1 MKINMTEGSIT
12 RSLLKMALPV
22 MGTSF
27 LQMAYNLIDMI
38 WIGKMGSGAVAAIG
52 SAGFFL
58 WLSFAFI
65 SISQVGAQVKIAQSI
80 GGKKLKLAQNYTV
93 NAIQLN
99 IILAIIYGLVMILF
113 KDSLIG
119 FFRLGDLT
127 VIDMAKKYLVII
139 GFGMIFN
146 FTNPVLT
153 AIFTGYGD
161 TKTPFYMNAIGLVI
175 NMILDPILIF
185 GMIGFPAMGVSGA
198 AIATIIAQGSVTLSF
213 FIYIKKFKTQVSLKG
228 LSELPKIKII
238 KEIATL
244 GIPVG
249 LQSGLF
255 TGLSMIIARIIAFWG
270 PMAIAVQKVGSQVES
285 LSWMTAIGFQVA
297 LSAFIGQNY
306 GANQPKRILKGYKIS
321 MIIMSVVGLLTSFLF
336 YLGAERIFN
345 IFIQEEE
352 SVKNG
357 IEYLKILSYSQLF
370 MCIEILT
377 AGAFNGLGKT
387 KPPFYITTFFNI
399 VRIPLALFLS
409 QDALLGLN
417 GVWWAITITTL
428 FKGTFMV
435 GWFIR
440 TTQNWNFFTEKN
452 QIIDTKKTDPMN
464 V

>member
-1 MKINMTEGSIT
+1 MKINMTEGSIS

-38 WIGKMGSGAVAAIG
+38 WIGKMGSGAVAAVG

-65 SISQVGAQVKIAQSI
+65 SISQVGAQVKIAQAI
-80 GGKKLKLAQNYTV
+80 GGKKLELAKRYTIS
-93 NAIQLN
+93 AIQLN
-99 IILAIIYGLVMILF
+99 IFLAIIYGLVIIF
-113 KDSLIG
+113 FASPLIG
-119 FFRLGDLT
+119 FFQLGDLI
-127 VIDMAKKYLVII
+127 VIDLAKKYLVII
-139 GFGMIFN
+139 GIGMIFN

-161 TKTPFYMNAIGLVI
+161 TKTPFFMNAIGLVV
-175 NMILDPILIF
+175 NMTLDPILIF
-185 GMIGFPAMGVSGA
+185 GMFGVPVLGVSGA
-198 AIATIIAQGSVTLSF
+198 AIATIIAQGTVTLSF
-213 FIYIKKFKTQVSLKG
+213 LIYIKKFKTKVSLDG
-228 LSELPKIKII
+228 ILSFPTFKITKD
-238 KEIATL
+238 IALL
-244 GIPVG
+244 GFPVG

-255 TGLSMIIARIIAFWG
+255 TGLTMIIARIIAHWG
-270 PMAIAVQKVGSQVES
+270 PMAIAVQKVGSQIES

-306 GANQPKRILKGYKIS
+306 GANQPKRILKGYKIA
-321 MIIMSVVGLLTSFLF
+321 MVIMGVVGVLTSFLF
-336 YLGAERIFN
+336 YFGAEKIFK

-357 IEYLKILSYSQLF
+357 VEYLKILAYSQLF

-399 VRIPLALFLS
+399 IRIPMALFLS
-409 QDALLGLN
+409 HDSILGLN

-428 FKGTFMV
+428 FKGSFMV
-435 GWFIR
+435 AWFIY
-440 TTQNWNFFTEKN
+440 TTNKWSFFLSKPEDKIHCN
-452 QIIDTKKTDPMN
+452 RL
-464 V
+464 

>member
-80 GGKKLKLAQNYTV
+80 GGKKLKLAQSYTV
-93 NAIQLN
+93 NAVQLN
-99 IILAIIYGLVMILF
+99 IILAIIYGMVMIIF

-127 VIDMAKKYLVII
+127 VIGMAKKYLAII
-139 GFGMIFN
+139 GLGMVFN

-161 TKTPFYMNAIGLVI
+161 TKTPFYMNAIGLII
-175 NMILDPILIF
+175 NMILDPLLIF
-185 GMIGFPAMGVSGA
+185 GMMGFPPMGVSGA
-198 AIATIIAQGSVTLSF
+198 AIATVIAQGSVTLSF
-213 FIYIKKFKTQVSLKG
+213 LIYIKRFKTQVSLKG
-228 LSELPKIKII
+228 VSKLPKLKII
-238 KEIATL
+238 KEIAAL

-306 GANQPKRILKGYKIS
+306 GAEQPKRVLKGYKIS
-321 MIIMSVVGLLTSFLF
+321 MTIMATVGILTSFLF
-336 YLGAERIFN
+336 YFGAERIFR

-357 IEYLKILSYSQLF
+357 VEYLKILSYSQLF
-370 MCIEILT
+370 MCVEILT

-409 QDALLGLN
+409 QDGLLGLN

-428 FKGTFMV
+428 FKGSFMV
-435 GWFIR
+435 GWFIK
-440 TTQNWNFFTEKN
+440 TTKNWHFFTEKK
-452 QIIDTKKTDPMN
+452 QIIDKQKADPMN
-464 V
+464 I

>member
-1 MKINMTEGSIT
+1 MKINMTEGSIS

-80 GGKKLKLAQNYTV
+80 GAKKLKSAQSYAV

-99 IILAIIYGLVMILF
+99 IILAIIYGLVMIF
-113 KDSLIG
+113 FRDSLIG
-119 FFRLGDLT
+119 FFRLTDLT
-127 VIDMAKKYLVII
+127 VIGMAKKYLVII
-139 GFGMIFN
+139 GLGMVFN

-185 GMIGFPAMGVSGA
+185 GMMGFPAMGVNGA
-198 AIATIIAQGSVTLSF
+198 ALATVIAQGSVTLSF
-213 FIYIKKFKTQVSLKG
+213 LIYIKRSQTIVSLKG
-228 LSELPKIKII
+228 ISTLPKIKII
-238 KEIATL
+238 KEIAAL
-244 GIPVG
+244 GTPVG

-255 TGLSMIIARIIAFWG
+255 TGLTMIIARIIAFWG

-306 GANQPKRILKGYKIS
+306 GANQPKRILKGYKIA
-321 MIIMSVVGLLTSFLF
+321 MIIMIVVGTLTSFLF
-336 YLGAERIFN
+336 YFGAEKIFR

-357 IEYLKILSYSQLF
+357 VEYLKILSYSQLF

-409 QDALLGLN
+409 QDNLLGLN

-435 GWFIR
+435 GWFAR
-440 TTQNWNFFTEKN
+440 TTKNWIFFTEKK
-452 QIIDTKKTDPMN
+452 QVIDKQKADPMN
-464 V
+464 I

>member
-1 MKINMTEGSIT
+1 MKINMTEGNIT

-27 LQMAYNLIDMI
+27 LQMAYNLIDII
-38 WIGKMGSGAVAAIG
+38 WIGKMGSSAVAAVG
-52 SAGFFL
+52 SAGFYL

-80 GGKKLKLAQNYTV
+80 GGKKLKLAQSYTV
-93 NAIQLN
+93 NALQLN
-99 IILAIIYGLVMILF
+99 IVLAILYGLGMVLF
-113 KDSLIG
+113 KGPLIG
-119 FFRLGDLT
+119 FFRLGDPI
-127 VIDMAKKYLVII
+127 VIDMAEKYLIII
-139 GFGMIFN
+139 GLGIVFN
-146 FTNPVLT
+146 FTNPVFT
-153 AIFTGYGD
+153 GIFTGYGD

-185 GMIGFPAMGVSGA
+185 GMLGFPAMGVVGA
-198 AIATIIAQGSVTLSF
+198 AIATVIAQGSVTLSF
-213 FIYIKKFKTQVSLKG
+213 LIYIKKFKTPISLEG
-228 LSELPKIKII
+228 ILEFPRMKII
-238 KEIATL
+238 RDIATL

-255 TGLSMIIARIIAFWG
+255 TGLTMIIARIISFWG

-285 LSWMTAIGFQVA
+285 LSWMTALGFQVA

-306 GANQPKRILKGYKIS
+306 GAGQPKRILKGYKVS
-321 MIIMSVVGLLTSFLF
+321 MIIMSAVGILTSFLF
-336 YLGAERIFN
+336 YFGAERIFR

-357 IEYLKILSYSQLF
+357 VEYLKILSYSQLF

-387 KPPFYITTFFNI
+387 KPPFYITTFFNMI
-399 VRIPLALFLS
+399 RIPMALFLS
-409 QDALLGLN
+409 QDSLLGLN
-417 GVWWAITITTL
+417 GVWWTITITTL

-440 TTQNWNFFTEKN
+440 TTKNWNFFTDKK
-452 QIIDTKKTDPMN
+452 IRIDN
-464 V
+464 

>member
-1 MKINMTEGSIT
+1 MKVNMTEGSIT

-27 LQMAYNLIDMI
+27 LQMAYNLIDMF
-38 WIGKMGSGAVAAIG
+38 WIGKMGSGAVAAVG

-65 SISQVGAQVKIAQSI
+65 SISQVGAQVKIAQFI
-80 GGKKLKLAQNYTV
+80 GGKKLKLAQDYTV

-99 IILAIIYGLVMILF
+99 ITLAILYGFVMITF
-113 KDSLIG
+113 RDHLIG

-127 VIDMAKKYLVII
+127 VISMAQKYLVIV
-139 GFGMIFN
+139 GLGMVFN

-161 TKTPFYMNAIGLVI
+161 PKTPFYMNSIGLVI

-185 GMIGFPAMGVSGA
+185 GMFGFPALGITGA
-198 AIATIIAQGSVTLSF
+198 AIATVIAQGSVTLSF
-213 FIYIKKFKTQVSLKG
+213 LIYIKKFKTRISLEGIFK
-228 LSELPKIKII
+228 LPKIKII
-238 KEIATL
+238 YDIAAL

-255 TGLSMIIARIIAFWG
+255 TGLTMVIARIISFWG

-306 GANQPKRILKGYKIS
+306 GADQPKRILKGYKVA
-321 MIIMSVVGLLTSFLF
+321 MVIMGVVGILTSLFF
-336 YLGAERIFN
+336 YLGSESIFR

-357 IEYLKILSYSQLF
+357 IEYLKILSYSQIF
-370 MCIEILT
+370 MCFEILT

-399 VRIPLALFLS
+399 MRIPLALFLS
-409 QDALLGLN
+409 QDYLLGLN
-417 GVWWAITITTL
+417 GVWWTITITTL

-435 GWFIR
+435 AWFIK
-440 TTQNWNFFTEKN
+440 TTKRWNFFTDK
-452 QIIDTKKTDPMN
+452 IK

>member
-1 MKINMTEGSIT
+1 MKVNMTEGSIS

-80 GGKKLKLAQNYTV
+80 GGKKLKLAQSYTV

-99 IILAIIYGLVMILF
+99 VVLAIIYGLVMILF

-119 FFRLGDLT
+119 FFRLGDLA

-139 GFGMIFN
+139 GLGMVFN
-146 FTNPVLT
+146 FTNPVFT

-185 GMIGFPAMGVSGA
+185 GMMGFPAMGVSGA
-198 AIATIIAQGSVTLSF
+198 AIATIIAQGAVTLSF
-213 FIYIKKFKTQVSLKG
+213 FIYIKRFKTRVSLKG
-228 LSELPKIKII
+228 ILELPKIKII
-238 KEIATL
+238 RDIAAL

-255 TGLSMIIARIIAFWG
+255 TGLTMIIARIIAHWG

-306 GANQPKRILKGYKIS
+306 GAGQPKRILKGYKIS
-321 MIIMSVVGLLTSFLF
+321 MIIMGVVGILTSFLF
-336 YLGAERIFN
+336 YFGAERIFK

-357 IEYLKILSYSQLF
+357 VEYLKILSYSQLF

-399 VRIPLALFLS
+399 IRIPLALFLS
-409 QDALLGLN
+409 RDGLLGLN

-440 TTQNWNFFTEKN
+440 TTKNWSFFTDKKK
-452 QIIDTKKTDPMN
+452 IIDKQKADLMN

>member
-80 GGKKLKLAQNYTV
+80 GGKKLKLAQSYTV

-99 IILAIIYGLVMILF
+99 IILAIIYGLVTILF

-119 FFRLGDLT
+119 FFRLGDLA

-185 GMIGFPAMGVSGA
+185 GMMGFPAMGVSGA
-198 AIATIIAQGSVTLSF
+198 AIATVIAQGSVTLSF
-213 FIYIKKFKTQVSLKG
+213 FIYIKRFKTQVSLKG
-228 LSELPKIKII
+228 ISELPKIKII

-255 TGLSMIIARIIAFWG
+255 TGLTMIIARIIAFWG

-306 GANQPKRILKGYKIS
+306 GANQPKRILKGYKVS
-321 MIIMSVVGLLTSFLF
+321 MIIMSIVGILTSFLF
-336 YLGAERIFN
+336 YLGAERIFK

-357 IEYLKILSYSQLF
+357 VEYLKILSYSQLF

-409 QDALLGLN
+409 QDNLLGLN

-440 TTQNWNFFTEKN
+440 TTNNWSFFTEKK
-452 QIIDTKKTDPMN
+452 QIIDKQKADPMN
-464 V
+464 I

>member
-1 MKINMTEGSIT
+1 MKTNMTEGSIAK
-12 RSLLKMALPV
+12 SLLKMALPV

-27 LQMAYNLIDMI
+27 LQMAYNLIDMF
-38 WIGKMGSGAVAAIG
+38 WIGKMGSNAVAAVG
-52 SAGFFL
+52 SAGFYL

-65 SISQVGAQVKIAQSI
+65 SITQVGAQVRIAQSI
-80 GGKKLKLAQNYTV
+80 GGKKLKLAQSYTV
-93 NAIQLN
+93 SAIQLN
-99 IILAIIYGLVMILF
+99 IVLAILYGIIMVLF
-113 KDSLIG
+113 KSSLIG
-119 FFRLGDLT
+119 FFRLGDLE
-127 VIDMAKKYLVII
+127 VIQMAEKYLVII
-139 GFGMIFN
+139 GFGIIFN
-146 FTNPVLT
+146 FANPIFT

-161 TKTPFYMNAIGLVI
+161 TKTPFYMNAIGLII

-185 GMIGFPAMGVSGA
+185 GMLGFPVMGVVGA

-213 FIYIKKFKTQVSLKG
+213 LIYIKKFKPRISLEG
-228 LSELPKIKII
+228 IFSLPKIKII
-238 KEIATL
+238 KDIAVL

-255 TGLSMIIARIIAFWG
+255 TGLTMIIARIIAFWG

-285 LSWMTAIGFQVA
+285 LSWMTALGFQVA

-306 GANQPKRILKGYKIS
+306 GAGQPKRILKGYKIA
-321 MIIMSVVGLLTSFLF
+321 MIIMSVVGVLTSLLF
-336 YLGAERIFN
+336 YLGAEKIFR

-357 IEYLKILSYSQLF
+357 VEYLRILSYSQLF

-387 KPPFYITTFFNI
+387 QPPFYITTFFNI
-399 VRIPLALFLS
+399 LRIPLALFLS
-409 QDALLGLN
+409 QESLLGLN
-417 GVWWAITITTL
+417 GVWWTITVTTL

-440 TTQNWNFFTEKN
+440 TTKNWNFFTDKK
-452 QIIDTKKTDPMN
+452 IKIDR
-464 V
+464 

>member
-1 MKINMTEGSIT
+1 MKINMIEGSIT

-52 SAGFFL
+52 SAGFYL

-80 GGKKLKLAQNYTV
+80 GGNKLKLAQSYTV

-99 IILAIIYGLVMILF
+99 IILAIIYGLVMIFF

-119 FFRLGDLT
+119 FFRLGDLV

-139 GFGMIFN
+139 AIGLVFN

-198 AIATIIAQGSVTLSF
+198 AIATVIAQGSVTLSF
-213 FIYIKKFKTQVSLKG
+213 LIYIKKFKTQVSLKG
-228 LSELPKIKII
+228 ISELPKIKII
-238 KEIATL
+238 KEIAAL

-255 TGLSMIIARIIAFWG
+255 TGLSMVIARIISFWG

-306 GANQPKRILKGYKIS
+306 GANQPKRILKGYKVSI
-321 MIIMSVVGLLTSFLF
+321 IIMSIVGILTTFLF
-336 YLGAERIFN
+336 YLGAERIFR

-357 IEYLKILSYSQLF
+357 VEYLKILSYSQLF

-387 KPPFYITTFFNI
+387 KPPFYITTFFNL

-409 QDALLGLN
+409 QDGLLGLN

-435 GWFIR
+435 GWFIK
-440 TTQNWNFFTEKN
+440 TTKSWSFFTEKKE
-452 QIIDTKKTDPMN
+452 IIETKKTDPMN
-464 V
+464 I